1 MSTATPEPVPST
13 ILLSDDPRDVPRPAG
28 LLARTAAEA
37 LGTFVVLLV
46 GLGTF
51 LLSSYSG
58 AGTLGVALA
67 FGLGTIAAMAVAA
80 PVSGGHLNPAI
91 TLGSAVAGRTRWSH
105 VLPYWLAQVVGA
117 AAASSVVFV
126 VLSSFA
132 PFEGTERTQFTA
144 LANGFDLYTPL
155 VRTTDAASAMSGL
168 GLTGALVLEGVLT
181 AVLVGAVLA
190 VTVRAAT
197 DRAHAALVP
206 VVGGLTLTAAM
217 LVAIPLTNGGLN
229 PARSLAAALYSDS
242 WVWGQLWVF
251 VVAPLAGA
259 LLAGL
264 LGRAFAVPV
273 AGRVADAEDED
284 LDGVDLLD
292 LDGTD
297 VLVEEVVTVEVATP
311 STVTDVAEDAVTT
324 EAGTPAHPATTAER
338 ATTVEP
344 ATTAGP
350 AQSAA
355 AAKTTGAA
363 KTAGSATTAAPAK
376 PARAAKA
383 ARPTQAAASPQA
395 AAAAEPTEQKP
406 ADPQD

>member
-1 MSTATPEPVPST
+1 
-13 ILLSDDPRDVPRPAG
+13 
-28 LLARTAAEA
+28 
-37 LGTFVVLLV
+37 
-46 GLGTF
+46 
-51 LLSSYSG
+51 
-58 AGTLGVALA
+58 
-67 FGLGTIAAMAVAA
+67 
-80 PVSGGHLNPAI
+80 
-91 TLGSAVAGRTRWSH
+91 
-105 VLPYWLAQVVGA
+105 VVGA

-126 VLSSFA
+126 GLSSFA

>member
-1 MSTATPEPVPST
+1 VAILHPADERSTMPTATPEIVSSTTPPPADPAAPVG
-13 ILLSDDPRDVPRPAG
+13 AG

-67 FGLGTIAAMAVAA
+67 FGLGTIAATAIAA

-105 VLPYWLAQVVGA
+105 VLPYWLAQVVGGA
-117 AAASSVVFV
+117 AAASVVFV

-132 PFEGTERTQFTA
+132 PFAGTERTQFTA
-144 LANGFDLYTPL
+144 LATGYDLHTPL

-168 GLTGALVLEGVLT
+168 GLTGALVIEGVLT

-206 VVGGLTLTAAM
+206 VVAGLTLTAAM

-229 PARSLAAALYSDS
+229 PARAFAAALYSDS
-242 WVWGQLWVF
+242 WAWGQLWVF

-264 LGRAFAVPV
+264 LVRAFAAP
-273 AGRVADAEDED
+273 AARGDVADEDVELLLAEDED
-284 LDGVDLLD
+284 AEGPLRAADAAEDVVDA
-292 LDGTD
+292 
-297 VLVEEVVTVEVATP
+297 EVVEVEVVEADRP
-311 STVTDVAEDAVTT
+311 EKADAAEV
-324 EAGTPAHPATTAER
+324 
-338 ATTVEP
+338 
-344 ATTAGP
+344 
-350 AQSAA
+350 
-355 AAKTTGAA
+355 
-363 KTAGSATTAAPAK
+363 
-376 PARAAKA
+376 
-383 ARPTQAAASPQA
+383 
-395 AAAAEPTEQKP
+395 AEPTIEKGTKP
-406 ADPQD
+406 ATPQD